1 MTGTPTASRKRRARS
16 LKTPSGS
23 SSPGTKYAVDSRVAP
38 VPPLTLSR
46 SIAPVDARLRATS
59 ISSSGPSPPVR
70 HWSTAI
76 RKPTMKSSE
85 TAARTAS
92 STSRP
97 KRVRFSR
104 LPPYSSV
111 RVLTPGSKN
120 CSIRCPPNEV
130 TSQPSQPQRSR
141 RAAASANRCTIA
153 GISDDGQR
161 HRHLEVDA
169 LRKVGRRAQRDARQR
184 RRAAPPHVGHL
195 RHAQRAVAWTPSA
208 SARSAGS
215 LRSSQS
221 EIEPYD
227 AAVVGSTDA
236 EPNVMTSPHAAGRL
250 ADVVVHLAR
259 IDQTVAA
266 PPRRVRRR
274 HDPVAQ
280 HLAAQ
285 LQRRVEVREGLTAP
299 SP

>member
-1 MTGTPTASRKRRARS
+1 
-16 LKTPSGS
+16 
-23 SSPGTKYAVDSRVAP
+23 
-38 VPPLTLSR
+38 
-46 SIAPVDARLRATS
+46 
-59 ISSSGPSPPVR
+59 
-70 HWSTAI
+70 
-76 RKPTMKSSE
+76 MKSSE

-120 CSIRCPPNEV
+120 CSIRCPPNDV

-153 GISDDGQR
+153 GISETASGTGTSRWTPSGRSEGARSGMPVSVDVPRRPMCVICDM
-161 HRHLEVDA
+161 HR
-169 LRKVGRRAQRDARQR
+169 
-184 RRAAPPHVGHL
+184 APWP
-195 RHAQRAVAWTPSA
+195 WTPSA

-227 AAVVGSTDA
+227 AAVVGSTEA
-236 EPNVMTSPHAAGRL
+236 EPNVMTSAHPPAALR
-250 ADVVVHLAR
+250 
-259 IDQTVAA
+259 TW
-266 PPRRVRRR
+266 
-274 HDPVAQ
+274 
-280 HLAAQ
+280 
-285 LQRRVEVREGLTAP
+285 
-299 SP
+299 